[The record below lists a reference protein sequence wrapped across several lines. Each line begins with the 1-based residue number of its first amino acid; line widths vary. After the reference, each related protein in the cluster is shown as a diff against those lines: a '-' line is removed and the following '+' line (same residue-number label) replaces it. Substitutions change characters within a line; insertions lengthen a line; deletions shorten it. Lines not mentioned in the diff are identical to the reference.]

1 MERISAK
8 THSPVEKH
16 RELSDRC

>member
-1 MERISAK
+1 MKRISAK